1 MSMNG
6 LHLSTTC
13 LKQSENFVFNNYFG
27 KFRSDIFPILQG
39 EVLDLVFD
47 FTDEDFNKIEEHERK
62 DRMDRRIYEFFFF
75 RYVRLLDNELSQ
87 VSKQTPLGELGSRIE
102 DKIGQMMSKQV
113 KGDNPLEF
121 LSGDYSGFVKSIAQ
135 IGQKM
140 GYRPKISRRSFWAG
154 HPAAS
159 LPKNVRF

>member
-1 MSMNG
+1 MKLVRTLLN
-6 LHLSTTC
+6 L
-13 LKQSENFVFNNYFG
+13 LKNSNLA
-27 KFRSDIFPILQG
+27 KIRILK
-39 EVLDLVFD
+39 E
-47 FTDEDFNKIEEHERK
+47 
-62 DRMDRRIYEFFFF
+62 
-75 RYVRLLDNELSQ
+75 
-87 VSKQTPLGELGSRIE
+87 
-102 DKIGQMMSKQV
+102 
-113 KGDNPLEF
+113 DNPLEF